1 LTDSSPKIFCVDDHP
16 ANLKLLKASL
26 RDFDC
31 VLLESGDACLEQLE
45 RELPDLILLDVMMPG
60 IDGFETCRQIHSK
73 HADKF
78 LPVIFV
84 SARDSIDDRL
94 QGYAAGGDDYICK
107 PFQQSELAA
116 KVAAQLKRKAEFD
129 RTRQQASVSET
140 LLSNLQEI
148 SHVVNFLRNVL
159 LLRSSSK
166 IAELTIDTLH
176 KLQLESV
183 VQINFDGQYHISSRK
198 PDSPLEQSVF
208 DYIQRRGKLVR
219 FGRKLAVNYPRIT
232 VIVQNLPLND
242 EELCG
247 RIQDHLALIADG
259 ANSRLTVLMQDHE
272 NLQKYNMLIEFMSEL
287 KGILNSLDDSYN
299 RHKKFSEEIL
309 ASVSE
314 NMESAFM
321 HMALTE
327 SQEHELRH
335 IIDDAEDRI
344 RMENDSFSG
353 VHRQFSS
360 MHRQID
366 TVLNHTLDSLQDENG
381 DQSASEIVV
390 LF

>member
-1 LTDSSPKIFCVDDHP
+1 MTESAPRIFCVDDHS

-31 VLLESGDACLEQLE
+31 VLLESGDACLKQLE
-45 RELPDLILLDVMMPG
+45 QDIPDLVLLDVMMPG
-60 IDGFETCRQIHSK
+60 IDGFETCRQIRSRLN
-73 HADKF
+73 DEF

-84 SARDSIDDRL
+84 SARDSIEDRL

-116 KVAAQLKRKAEFD
+116 KVAAQIKRKVEFD
-129 RTRQQASVSET
+129 RTREQAEVSET
-140 LLSNLQEI
+140 LLSNLQET

-166 IAELTIDTLH
+166 IAELTIETLH

-183 VQINFDGQYHISSRK
+183 VQINFDGQSHISSRN

-208 DYIQRRGKLVR
+208 DYIQRRGRLVR
-219 FGRKLAVNYPRIT
+219 FGQKLAVNFPRIT
-232 VIVQNLPLND
+232 VIVQNMPSND
-242 EELCG
+242 DELCG

-259 ANSRLTVLMQDHE
+259 ANSRLTVLMQDAE
-272 NLQKYNMLIEFMSEL
+272 NLQKYNMLIEFMTEL
-287 KGILNSLDDSYN
+287 KSILNSLDESYN
-299 RHKKFSEEIL
+299 RHKKFSEDIL
-309 ASVSE
+309 SSVSE
-314 NMESAFM
+314 NMEIAFM
-321 HMALTE
+321 HMGLTE
-327 SQEHELRH
+327 SQEQELRQ
-335 IIDDAEDRI
+335 IIEEAEERI
-344 RMENDSFSG
+344 RQENDNFSG

-366 TVLNHTLDSLQDENG
+366 TVLNHTLESLQDDDAEESTS
-381 DQSASEIVV
+381 DIVV